1 MKPIE
6 IHLSDYKKP
15 EFEFEQVYLYFKL
28 DPEKTIVNSEI
39 KIKRIVKN
47 GNKHSALVLNGKEL
61 KLISLAING
70 VLLDQCEFKT
80 NNDFLEIYSDKIKNS
95 AFTLNCT
102 TEINPKSNTAL
113 EGLYLSNG
121 VYCTQCE
128 PEGFRK
134 ITYFL
139 DRPDVMTKFKVKIE
153 GNYNFLLSNGNLI
166 DSGQGWAEWN
176 DPWPKPSYLFA
187 LVAGNLKIIED
198 EFSTMSNKKVLLQ
211 IYVEE
216 GNEEKC
222 QHAMDS
228 IKKCMKWDEE
238 VYGREY
244 DLERFMIVA
253 INDFNMGAM
262 ENKGLNIFNSKYIL
276 ASKNSATDIDF
287 EMIERIIAHEY
298 FHNWTGNRITC
309 RDWFQL
315 CLKEGLTV
323 FRDQQFSAD
332 MQNKDIVRIDDVA
345 LLRSRQFR
353 EDSGPLRHCVRPEKY
368 SEINNFYTATVYEKG
383 AEVIRMLSLI
393 IGEKDYYKSVQ
404 VFFDRHDGEAI
415 TVEDWIKVF
424 EDSTGKDLKQFF
436 LWYTQSGTPIVKVT
450 GDFKAG
456 NYTIK
461 LSQSLPFQNNNVA
474 AKPMV
479 IPIKVSFI
487 NSKGEKIKEGKQM
500 ILREETQNFVF
511 SGFKHKPIPVYLN
524 DFSAPIKLET
534 SQTLDDHINIM
545 NSDTNTFCIWDAA
558 QNIYLNLAKDIVEGR
573 ESNVTLDKIVNN
585 LLLRFENNPG
595 FLAKLITP
603 PSEEDIA
610 VFILKTKN
618 HIMPETIHDAREK
631 INQMIA
637 NSFKQD
643 IIHTYN
649 DIGVINDEFNKVNV
663 GLRLL
668 KNRYL
673 DLMVISGNHLEIA
686 HHAFE
691 NSTNMTETLNSLK
704 ILVKNECADNALSS
718 FYQKWKHNSLLI
730 DKWFSIQAIFT
741 PDSNILQTIERLSLH
756 PDFNYKNPNRFRS
769 LIGSFAFNNHKSF
782 HSKDGSGYE
791 IVSKWIKKMDKIN
804 PQIAARLST
813 SFETINRIEPKRKSI
828 MVSLLNNIRN
838 SMNLS
843 KDTLDITDRILK
855 LN

>member
-1 MKPIE
+1 
-6 IHLSDYKKP
+6 
-15 EFEFEQVYLYFKL
+15 
-28 DPEKTIVNSEI
+28 
-39 KIKRIVKN
+39 
-47 GNKHSALVLNGKEL
+47 
-61 KLISLAING
+61 
-70 VLLDQCEFKT
+70 
-80 NNDFLEIYSDKIKNS
+80 
-95 AFTLNCT
+95 
-102 TEINPKSNTAL
+102 
-113 EGLYLSNG
+113 
-121 VYCTQCE
+121 
-128 PEGFRK
+128 
-134 ITYFL
+134 
-139 DRPDVMTKFKVKIE
+139 MTKFKVRIE

-393 IGEKDYYKSVQ
+393 TGEKDYYKSVQ

-511 SGFKHKPIPVYLN
+511 SGFKYKPIPVYLN

-643 IIHTYN
+643 IIQTYN

-704 ILVKNECADNALSS
+704 ILVKNDCADNALSS

-741 PDSNILQTIERLSLH
+741 PASNILQTIERLSLH

-769 LIGSFAFNNHKSF
+769 LIGSFAFNNHKAF